1 MNELVKLTETG
12 DQYSSLVPTSREEQ
26 KLFFNAVDNPT
37 EKLSKYI
44 NKRIKFVN
52 VFMERIDMIER
63 DDEGN
68 PTGVVNSTIKTVLIT
83 PDGNGVISTSMGI
96 ARALMT
102 MFRVFGTPDTWDEP
116 MECIVEQVEI
126 GKNRTF
132 KFKVV

>member
-1 MNELVKLTETG
+1 MNELVKLNETG

-52 VFMERIDMIER
+52 VFMERIDMVER

>member
-1 MNELVKLTETG
+1 MNDLVKLTETG

-52 VFMERIDMIER
+52 VFMERIDITER
-63 DDEGN
+63 DEDGN

-96 ARALMT
+96 ARALMV

>member
-1 MNELVKLTETG
+1 MNDLVKLTETG

-52 VFMERIDMIER
+52 VFMERIDIVER
-63 DDEGN
+63 DEDGN

-83 PDGNGVISTSMGI
+83 TDGNGVISTSMGI